1 MAAAN
6 PETTELVPAEP
17 QGLLANPV
25 VRQLLV
31 MLMLAGS
38 IALGIVI
45 VLWAWTPNYTVLYG
59 SLTEKDAAEIVTALQ
74 QAGIEVKVDQTTGS
88 VMIPAADLHDARLKL
103 ASQGLPR
110 GDGLGFELLQQETG
124 FGTSRMIEAARYQR
138 AMEGELART
147 ISTLSSVQ
155 TARVHLALPKQSVFV
170 RKRKKSSAS
179 VVVKLFPG
187 RVLDKGQVASIVYMV
202 ASSVPEL
209 EADDVTVV
217 DQKGTLL
224 SGQGSSREMLLSSSQ
239 FEYTSRVEERYRN
252 RIEAILAPILG
263 ADSVRAQVTAEVD
276 FTQVEKTEERFNPQA
291 QKELAIRSEQINEE
305 RSQYAGVQGVPGAL
319 SNQPPVGGVAPERVG
334 QIEGGD
340 IQAPEPINSSKQA
353 TRNYE
358 LDKVISHTRLPATS
372 LRRLSVAVVVDNPPP
387 PDDQNQDNEE
397 QGAAAPVGRTPEE
410 LEQIT
415 QLVKEAIGFNAER
428 GDTVRVI
435 NAAFQLPPPPE
446 PLPEEAIW
454 EQPWVWDLARQA
466 GGVLLVLVLIFVVLK
481 PTMKKLLAVPAVP
494 AHAAAGAAGMADA
507 DGESDEAM
515 EEGPEQ
521 IELPGPGSYE
531 STLEAARGMVQEDP
545 KRVAQVVKKWVS
557 EDGG

>member
-6 PETTELVPAEP
+6 PDSTELVPAQP
-17 QGLLANPV
+17 QGLMANPM

-31 MLMLAGS
+31 MLTLAGS
-38 IALGIVI
+38 VALGIVI
-45 VLWAWTPNYTVLYG
+45 VLWAWTPNYSVLYG
-59 SLTEKDAAEIVTALQ
+59 SLTEKDASEIVAALQ

-88 VMIPAADLHDARLKL
+88 VMIPAADLHRARLNL
-103 ASQGLPR
+103 AGQGLPR

-187 RVLDKGQVASIVYMV
+187 RILEKGQVASIVYMV
-202 ASSVPEL
+202 SSSVPEL
-209 EADDVTVV
+209 EADNVTVV
-217 DQKGTLL
+217 DQKGSLL
-224 SGQGSSREMLLSSSQ
+224 SGQGSTREMMLSSTQ
-239 FEYTSRVEERYRN
+239 FDYTSKVEERYRN
-252 RIEAILAPILG
+252 RIEDILTPILG
-263 ADSVRAQVTAEVD
+263 ADSVHAQVTAEVD

-305 RSQYAGVQGVPGAL
+305 RSQLAGVQGVPGAL

-334 QIEGGD
+334 QLEGGD
-340 IQAPEPINSSKQA
+340 IKAAEPINSSKQA

-358 LDKVISHTRLPATS
+358 LDKVISHTRMPATS
-372 LRRLSVAVVVDNPPP
+372 LRRLSVAVVVDNPQVS
-387 PDDQNQDNEE
+387 DKKKDEE
-397 QGAAAPVGRTPEE
+397 PVGRTPEE

-415 QLVKEAIGFNAER
+415 QLVKEAMGFNAER

-435 NAAFQLPPPPE
+435 NAAFQLPPPLE

-454 EQPWVWDLARQA
+454 EQAWVWDVARQV
-466 GGVLLVLVLIFVVLK
+466 GGILLVLILIFVVLK
-481 PTMKKLLAVPAVP
+481 PTMKKLLAVPVMP
-494 AHAAAGAAGMADA
+494 APVAAGAGGVLGDQSG
-507 DGESDEAM
+507 DQPS
-515 EEGPEQ
+515 EQ
-521 IELPGPGSYE
+521 VELPGPGSYE
-531 STLEAARGMVQEDP
+531 NTLDAARGMVQEDP

-557 EDGG
+557 EDAG

>member
-6 PETTELVPAEP
+6 PDSTELVPAQP
-17 QGLLANPV
+17 QGLMANPM

-31 MLMLAGS
+31 MLTLAGS
-38 IALGIVI
+38 VALGIVI
-45 VLWAWTPNYTVLYG
+45 VLWAWTPNYSVLYG
-59 SLTEKDAAEIVTALQ
+59 SLTEKDASEIVAALQ

-88 VMIPAADLHDARLKL
+88 VMIPAADLHRARLNL
-103 ASQGLPR
+103 AGQGLPR

-147 ISTLSSVQ
+147 ISTLSSIQ

-187 RVLDKGQVASIVYMV
+187 RILEKGQVASIVYMV
-202 ASSVPEL
+202 SSSVPEL
-209 EADDVTVV
+209 EADNVTVV

-224 SGQGSSREMLLSSSQ
+224 SGQGSTREMMLSSTQ
-239 FEYTSRVEERYRN
+239 FDYTSKVEERYRN
-252 RIEAILAPILG
+252 RIEDILTPILG
-263 ADSVRAQVTAEVD
+263 ADSVHAQVTAEVD

-305 RSQYAGVQGVPGAL
+305 RSQLAGVQGVPGAL
-319 SNQPPVGGVAPERVG
+319 SNQPPVGGVAPERVV
-334 QIEGGD
+334 QVEGGD
-340 IQAPEPINSSKQA
+340 IKTPEPINSSKQA

-358 LDKVISHTRLPATS
+358 LDKVISHTRMPATS
-372 LRRLSVAVVVDNPPP
+372 LRRLSVAVVVDNPQASDKKKDETP
-387 PDDQNQDNEE
+387 
-397 QGAAAPVGRTPEE
+397 AGRTPEE

-415 QLVKEAIGFNAER
+415 QLVKEAMGFNAER

-454 EQPWVWDLARQA
+454 EQAWVWDVARQV
-466 GGVLLVLVLIFVVLK
+466 GGILLVLILIFVVLK
-481 PTMKKLLAVPAVP
+481 PTMKKLLAVPVMP
-494 AHAAAGAAGMADA
+494 APVVAGADAAGAPGGALGDQS
-507 DGESDEAM
+507 GE
-515 EEGPEQ
+515 Q
-521 IELPGPGSYE
+521 VELPGPGSYE
-531 STLEAARGMVQEDP
+531 NTLDAARGMVQEDP

-557 EDGG
+557 EDAG

>member
-6 PETTELVPAEP
+6 PDSTELVPAQP
-17 QGLLANPV
+17 QGLMANPM

-31 MLMLAGS
+31 MLTLAGS
-38 IALGIVI
+38 VALGIVI
-45 VLWAWTPNYTVLYG
+45 VLWAWTPNYSVLYG
-59 SLTEKDAAEIVTALQ
+59 SLTEKDASEIVAALQ

-88 VMIPAADLHDARLKL
+88 VMIPAADLHRARLNL
-103 ASQGLPR
+103 AGQGLPR

-147 ISTLSSVQ
+147 ISTLSSIQ

-187 RVLDKGQVASIVYMV
+187 RILEKGQVASIVYMV
-202 ASSVPEL
+202 SSSVPEL
-209 EADDVTVV
+209 EADNVTVV

-224 SGQGSSREMLLSSSQ
+224 SGQGSTREMMLSNTQ
-239 FEYTSRVEERYRN
+239 FDYTSKVEERYRN
-252 RIEAILAPILG
+252 RIEDILTPILG
-263 ADSVRAQVTAEVD
+263 ADSVHAQVTAEVD

-305 RSQYAGVQGVPGAL
+305 RSQLAGVQGVPGAL

-334 QIEGGD
+334 QVEGGD
-340 IQAPEPINSSKQA
+340 IKRPEPINSSKQA

-358 LDKVISHTRLPATS
+358 LDKVISHTRMPATS
-372 LRRLSVAVVVDNPPP
+372 LRRLSVAVVVDNPQAL
-387 PDDQNQDNEE
+387 DKKKDET
-397 QGAAAPVGRTPEE
+397 PVGRTPEE

-415 QLVKEAIGFNAER
+415 QLVKEAMGFNAER

-454 EQPWVWDLARQA
+454 EQAWVWDVARQV
-466 GGVLLVLVLIFVVLK
+466 GGILLVLILIFVVLK
-481 PTMKKLLAVPAVP
+481 PTMKKLLAVPVMP
-494 AHAAAGAAGMADA
+494 APVVAGAAGAPGGALGDQS
-507 DGESDEAM
+507 GE
-515 EEGPEQ
+515 Q
-521 IELPGPGSYE
+521 VELPGPGSYE
-531 STLEAARGMVQEDP
+531 NTLDAARGMVQEDP

-557 EDGG
+557 EDAG